1 MLTVAVVGSRKS
13 GKTTATE
20 SLVRGLTKRG
30 YRVATVKHVPKAE
43 FTIDTVGKD
52 TWRHAK
58 AGARIVVIVAPNE
71 FATIKKIDT
80 RKYHLPDIIEEL
92 EDDVD
97 IIVLEGFR
105 ELTQKNLDVPK
116 IVAAKMSDEVLEA
129 SGRFKPLLT
138 FVGPVSNEAT
148 KLKVPYVDV
157 LKEPEKLVDLVEK
170 KLSVSIKEKQKDKGK
185 LRIQIDDRVLP
196 LNPFVKKIVRST
208 ILAMVSTL
216 KGVSMKGDEN
226 ISMMIKS
233 ASKK

>member
-58 AGARIVVIVAPNE
+58 AGAQVVVSVAPNE
-71 FATIKKIDT
+71 FSTVKRVDT
-80 RKYHLPDIIEEL
+80 RKYRLPDIIEGL

-97 IIVLEGFR
+97 VIVLEGFR
-105 ELTQKNLDVPK
+105 ELTEQNLAVPK
-116 IVAAKMSDEVLEA
+116 IVAARTPDEVLEA
-129 SGRFKPLLT
+129 SERFKPLLT

-148 KLKVPYVDV
+148 KLKVPYIDV

-170 KLSVSIKEKQKDKGK
+170 KLSVLTKEKRKDKSK
-185 LRIQIDDRVLP
+185 LEIQFDDRVLP

-208 ILAMVSTL
+208 VSAMISTL

-226 ISMMIKS
+226 ISIMIKP

>member
-13 GKTTATE
+13 GKTTAIE

-58 AGARIVVIVAPNE
+58 AGARIVVSVSPNE
-71 FATIKKIDT
+71 FAAIKRVDT
-80 RKYHLPDIIEEL
+80 RKYCLPDIIGDL
-92 EDDVD
+92 EDNVDVV
-97 IIVLEGFR
+97 VLEGFR
-105 ELTQKNLDVPK
+105 ELTEQNLDVPK
-116 IVAAKMSDEVLEA
+116 IVAAKTSNEVLEA

-138 FVGPVSNEAT
+138 FVGPVSNGAT

-170 KLSVSIKEKQKDKGK
+170 KLSVQIKERQKDKGK
-185 LRIQIDDRVLP
+185 LRIQADDHVLP
-196 LNPFVKKIVRST
+196 LNPFVKKIIRST
-208 ILAMVSTL
+208 VLAMVSTL
-216 KGVSMKGDEN
+216 RGVSIRGDEN
-226 ISMMIKS
+226 ISIMIES
-233 ASKK
+233 ASKN

>member
-1 MLTVAVVGSRKS
+1 MLTVAVIGSRKS

-58 AGARIVVIVAPNE
+58 AGARIVVSVAPNE
-71 FATIKKIDT
+71 FATIRRIDT
-80 RKYHLPDIIEEL
+80 RKYRLHEIIGEL

-105 ELTQKNLDVPK
+105 ELTEQNLDVPK
-116 IVAAKMSDEVLEA
+116 IVAAKTSDEVLEA

-138 FVGPVSNEAT
+138 FVGPVSNGAT
-148 KLKVPYVDV
+148 KLKVPYIDV

-170 KLSVSIKEKQKDKGK
+170 KLSVTVKEKHKDKSK
-185 LRIQIDDRVLP
+185 LEIQFDDRFLP

-208 ILAMVSTL
+208 VSAMISTL

-226 ISMMIKS
+226 ISIMIKR

>member
-43 FTIDTVGKD
+43 FTIDTTGKD

-58 AGARIVVIVAPNE
+58 AGARIVVSVAPNE
-71 FATIKKIDT
+71 FATIKKVDT
-80 RKYHLPDIIEEL
+80 RKYRLPDIIEDL

-97 IIVLEGFR
+97 VIVLEGFR
-105 ELTQKNLDVPK
+105 ELTEQNLDVPK
-116 IVAAKMSDEVLEA
+116 IVAARTSDEVLEA

-170 KLSVSIKEKQKDKGK
+170 KLSVLTKEKQKDKSK
-185 LRIQIDDRVLP
+185 LEIQFDDRVLP

-208 ILAMVSTL
+208 VSAMISAL
-216 KGVSMKGDEN
+216 KGVSMKGDESVF
-226 ISMMIKS
+226 IMINS
-233 ASKK
+233 VSSE